1 MIQML
6 VTNPR
11 QQDSVLNLGSDWNQ
25 IFDYSNEH
33 KMLYSLEI
41 IEAILVR
48 DQPTKTTE
56 EWLKKFVE
64 LNGFEELQSMLI
76 NALKDVHKS
85 IKSKKYVDQLF
96 KIIRL
101 LVIGSQLEQSVPLSS
116 SDEKVA
122 EEDDSLYTTPK
133 K

>member
-1 MIQML
+1 
-6 VTNPR
+6 
-11 QQDSVLNLGSDWNQ
+11 
-25 IFDYSNEH
+25 
-33 KMLYSLEI
+33 MLYSLEI

-48 DQPTKTTE
+48 DQPTKRTE

-101 LVIGSQLEQSVPLSS
+101 LVIGS
-116 SDEKVA
+116 
-122 EEDDSLYTTPK
+122 
-133 K
+133 